1 MDTTMSFPGLGI
13 GEFTVDR
20 VAFSLFGKDV
30 YWYGILITLGI
41 VFAFVHAY
49 LRSRQESGI
58 TLDDLLDVAIW
69 LVLLGVVGA
78 RLYYVAFDYPARPEN
93 YKNFIDVIA
102 IWDGGGAIY
111 GALIF
116 GALSIVGVTLYKKL
130 NTLQVMDTIAPGV
143 MVAQAIGR
151 WGNFFNGEAHGG
163 VVSENS
169 PLYFL
174 RMGLYEGGRMQY
186 FHPTFFYEGAWNVLG
201 FILISIFYRKKKFNG
216 QIVMAYVAWYGLG
229 RMFIEGLRTDSLM
242 LGPIRISQLIGA
254 LCFLAGAGFM
264 TLCWILTARG
274 KAPKFLHLNWAKPAI
289 ANGAP
294 EATEEST
301 EANES
306 TEIAEET
313 EPAQD
318 EKPNESEEN

>member
-1 MDTTMSFPGLGI
+1 
-13 GEFTVDR
+13 
-20 VAFSLFGKDV
+20 
-30 YWYGILITLGI
+30 
-41 VFAFVHAY
+41 
-49 LRSRQESGI
+49 
-58 TLDDLLDVAIW
+58 
-69 LVLLGVVGA
+69 
-78 RLYYVAFDYPARPEN
+78 
-93 YKNFIDVIA
+93 
-102 IWDGGGAIY
+102 
-111 GALIF
+111 
-116 GALSIVGVTLYKKL
+116 
-130 NTLQVMDTIAPGV
+130 

-186 FHPTFFYEGAWNVLG
+186 FHPTFFYEGVWNVLG

-216 QIVMAYVAWYGLG
+216 QMLMAYVAWYGLG

-274 KAPKFLHLNWAKPAI
+274 KAPKFLRVNWAEP
-289 ANGAP
+289 
-294 EATEEST
+294 ATETAE
-301 EANES
+301 NE
-306 TEIAEET
+306 T
-313 EPAQD
+313 PD
-318 EKPNESEEN
+318 ESEEN